1 MSEHDEGKEEE
12 EEEQE
17 EGVIERFVAE
27 KEK

>member
-1 MSEHDEGKEEE
+1 VSEHDEGKEEE